1 MVVRE
6 LRVTGDRHGEAG
18 RYDPH
23 VDGRP
28 SHSFLY
34 SFMNI
39 ESPGL
44 WTGSGVLN
52 DHKELGY
59 LLISVYISS
68 YKDARVLHPG

>member
-44 WTGSGVLN
+44 WTGSGVFN
-52 DHKELGY
+52 NQSTNHNKSREWG
-59 LLISVYISS
+59 
-68 YKDARVLHPG
+68 GQGNG

>member
-52 DHKELGY
+52 NRQELEY
-59 LLISVYISS
+59 IVFLVYISVYI
-68 YKDARVLHPG
+68 DARVLHPG